1 MTSEYPEQ
9 MRKRLAPGP
18 DVMSVPGDFTIASLV
33 PPPWRI
39 EVPAADGTLLLVLRE
54 EDGRLV
60 AEGDESRWDEAA
72 KRFLHAMMQWAGG
85 AGIRWK
91 DEVRKAAGP
100 G

>member
-1 MTSEYPEQ
+1 VTSQYPEQ
-9 MRKRLAPGP
+9 MRKRLTPSAPQA
-18 DVMSVPGDFTIASLV
+18 VPQDFIIAASNLA

-39 EVPAADGTLLLVLRE
+39 EVTGSDGTVLLVLRE
-54 EDGRLV
+54 ENGLLV

-72 KRFLHAMMQWAGG
+72 KRFLHGMMQWAGG

-91 DEVRKAAGP
+91 DDARRAG